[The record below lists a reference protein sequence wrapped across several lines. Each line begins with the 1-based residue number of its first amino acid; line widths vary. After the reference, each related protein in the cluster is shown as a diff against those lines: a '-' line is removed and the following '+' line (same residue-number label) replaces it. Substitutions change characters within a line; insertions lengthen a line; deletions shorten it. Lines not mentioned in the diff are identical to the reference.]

1 MLAKIIILSVG
12 FTLSRLPY
20 KALDAI
26 AHILAKIYLFFPQKR
41 KRLLFSNL
49 THAFPD
55 WSEYKIKRTAYKSTV
70 CLFEMGFFSLIYP
83 HLSRFER
90 RATIAY
96 SEDVESQLSALRSGK
111 RPTLILLPHISLFEA
126 IATSQVFRPYGG
138 KTLGAIYRP
147 NSNQTLDDWIN
158 KSRTDLGIKIFSRRK
173 GLLQARKHLANGNWL
188 ALLFDQNAGL
198 GGELSL
204 FMDRLCSIT
213 PLPDIVLKGLDANL
227 VIAIPIRQSFFRS
240 KLEFYNFGLIEAGN
254 ISQLAHRKLESLIR
268 EHPEGF
274 PEWLWSHGKWK
285 TQDHPTKIF
294 QLSSRRN
301 NLPNK
306 EKIPRKM
313 KLWIRMPNWL
323 GDIVMSIPL
332 IKAVERGRPDAEIS
346 LLCQPQYKP
355 FLEFI
360 GVGHRVISLP
370 QKGPLYFLNI
380 WNLRKQF
387 PDVHFLFTN
396 SLRGDLEAFLC
407 GAKLRLGG
415 STGRKRPLLTDQA
428 IVLKEFEEKHQT
440 LLWHEYLK
448 FFGLKETVDFTPI
461 SIGSKKPTKQKKII
475 CIAPGSS
482 NTPEKRWPIEN
493 WVSLISELIKELPP
507 FQIKLIGNEKDKEI
521 CKRIFES
528 VNNKKLVDLSGSTSL
543 SKLCNFF
550 LKTDCLICNDSGA
563 MHLANALGVNVYA
576 IFGVTSS
583 ARTGPVFLSSNKI
596 FSSNK
601 DVSEV
606 LFKIIDEL
614 KKEFL

>member
-1 MLAKIIILSVG
+1 MLAKILILSIG
-12 FTLSRLPY
+12 FTLSKVPY
-20 KALDAI
+20 KALEAI
-26 AHILAKIYLFFPQKR
+26 ANILAKVYLIFPQKR
-41 KRLLFSNL
+41 KRLLLSNL
-49 THAFPD
+49 THAFPN
-55 WSEYKIKRTAYKSTV
+55 WSECKIKRTAFKSTV

-83 HLSRFER
+83 HLTRYER

-96 SEDVESQLSALRSGK
+96 SEDVESELSALRSGK

-147 NSNQTLDDWIN
+147 NSNQTLDNWIN
-158 KSRTDLGIKIFSRRK
+158 KSRTDLGLKIFSRKK
-173 GLLQARKHLANGNWL
+173 GLLQARKHLADGNWL

-204 FMDRLCSIT
+204 FMDRVCSIT

-240 KLEFYNFGLIEAGN
+240 KLEFYNFGSIEAGN

-294 QLSSRRN
+294 QLSSKRN

-332 IKAVERGRPDAEIS
+332 IKAIERGRPDAEIS

-360 GVGHRVISLP
+360 GLGHRVISLP
-370 QKGPLYFLNI
+370 AKGFLYFFNI

-415 STGRKRPLLTDQA
+415 STGRKRPLLTNQA
-428 IVLKEFEEKHQT
+428 FIDKEFKEKHQT
-440 LLWHEYLK
+440 LLWEEYLK
-448 FFGLKETVDFTPI
+448 FFGLKEFIDFSPI
-461 SIGSKKPTKQKKII
+461 SIESKKRTKQNKII
-475 CIAPGSS
+475 SIAPGSS

-493 WVSLISELIKELPP
+493 WVSLINILVKKLPNYQFRLIGTKNDSSLCYEIVKEL
-507 FQIKLIGNEKDKEI
+507 K
-521 CKRIFES
+521 S
-528 VNNKKLVDLSGSTSL
+528 KKIENLSGKTNLVSL
-543 SKLCNFF
+543 CGILLECR
-550 LKTDCLICNDSGA
+550 CLVCNDSGA
-563 MHLANALGVNVYA
+563 MHLANSIGVSTHA
-576 IFGVTSS
+576 IFGIT
-583 ARTGPVFLSSNKI
+583 RPNITGPVFECSKGI
-596 FSSNK
+596 F
-601 DVSEV
+601 
-606 LFKIIDEL
+606 IDEDVNL
-614 KKEFL
+614 IAENIYKSIHT